1 MSPLLCAWSGV
12 SEVGS
17 MSMLQ
22 SISLISLTDPAYK
35 KAIPNLDG
43 MEGCSEHI
51 HFGADL
57 SGFESKRPQSKL

>member
-1 MSPLLCAWSGV
+1 M
-12 SEVGS
+12 GS

-22 SISLISLTDPAYK
+22 SIALISLTDPAYR